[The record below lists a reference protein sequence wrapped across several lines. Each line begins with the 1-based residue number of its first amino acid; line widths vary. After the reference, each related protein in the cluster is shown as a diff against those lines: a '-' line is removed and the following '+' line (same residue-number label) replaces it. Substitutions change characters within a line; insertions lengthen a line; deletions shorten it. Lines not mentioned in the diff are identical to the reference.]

1 MAGPARSG
9 RNAESL
15 ACRYLEARGLALI
28 ERNYQRRPGEID
40 LIMADS
46 DSLVFVEV
54 RYRRRTGF
62 GSGAESVDRRKQMK
76 ISACAQLYLQAHP
89 EMAARPCRFDVIS
102 ISGEAGDP
110 AVEWIQD
117 AFGTLV

>member
-1 MAGPARSG
+1 MGPARRG
-9 RNAESL
+9 RDAESL
-15 ACRYLEARGLALI
+15 ACHYLQVQGLELI

-54 RYRRRTGF
+54 RYRRHACF
-62 GSGAESVDRRKQMK
+62 GSGAESVNHRKQAK
-76 ISACAQLYLQAHP
+76 ITACAQLYLQAHP

-117 AFGTLV
+117 AFSTLV